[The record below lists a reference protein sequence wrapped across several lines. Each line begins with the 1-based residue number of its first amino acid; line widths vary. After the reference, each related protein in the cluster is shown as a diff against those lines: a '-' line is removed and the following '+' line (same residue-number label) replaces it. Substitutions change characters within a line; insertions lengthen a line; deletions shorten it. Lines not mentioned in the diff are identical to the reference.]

1 MKSLLACILLL
12 SACSSDPRLKPGK
25 EGKPAISPTTKFEL
39 LPPERTGIDFIPTV
53 QEEFRYNFIAD
64 PYIYNGGGV
73 AVIDVNNDGL
83 QDLFFTA
90 RLQGCRLYLNKGG
103 LKFED
108 ISEKSGVSKFSG
120 LKTGVTVVDIN
131 ADGWQD
137 LYVCRTWL
145 SPLPDRRNLLFVNTP
160 SSDGVV
166 FSEQA
171 EAYGLDDLSASQ
183 HANFL

>member
-1 MKSLLACILLL
+1 MKSLLACLLLL

-25 EGKPAISPTTKFEL
+25 EEKPAISPSTKFEL

-90 RLQGCRLYLNKGG
+90 RLQGRPLYLNKG
-103 LKFED
+103 
-108 ISEKSGVSKFSG
+108 S
-120 LKTGVTVVDIN
+120 
-131 ADGWQD
+131 
-137 LYVCRTWL
+137 
-145 SPLPDRRNLLFVNTP
+145 NT
-160 SSDGVV
+160 
-166 FSEQA
+166 
-171 EAYGLDDLSASQ
+171 
-183 HANFL
+183 